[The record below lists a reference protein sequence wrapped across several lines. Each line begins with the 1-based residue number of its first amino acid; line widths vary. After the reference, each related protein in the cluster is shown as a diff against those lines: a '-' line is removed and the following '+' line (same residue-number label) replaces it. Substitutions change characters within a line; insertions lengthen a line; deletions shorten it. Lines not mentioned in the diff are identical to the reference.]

1 VFLVVAQEA
10 MPVKKAAVVVAVE
23 LDIWAAA
30 EELKMIAVPAA
41 LEEVVVEAVQVMWE
55 AVSLY

>member
-10 MPVKKAAVVVAVE
+10 IAVKKAAVVVAVE